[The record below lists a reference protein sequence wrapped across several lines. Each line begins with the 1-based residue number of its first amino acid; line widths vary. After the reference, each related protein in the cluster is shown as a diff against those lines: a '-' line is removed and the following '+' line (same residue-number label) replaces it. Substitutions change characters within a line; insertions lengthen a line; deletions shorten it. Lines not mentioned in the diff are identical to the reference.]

1 MTTAVPPPLQQTED
15 EYLKYGN
22 SPGSN
27 SYGPEQTP
35 AQTVNYSN
43 IYDQQQQKQQQ
54 QHQHQQFDQSYPPQ
68 QQQQQPSPPH
78 QNVENTT
85 DGIPKWQPLFNLENS
100 PSDQFEPTPVAHNI
114 PSQVYDAY
122 AGQSM
127 ADDQAYTSFAAP
139 ESSFGR
145 GLNTKYQLFLDQI
158 TPHWK
163 ARWAFS
169 LIALF
174 VFMARVVLSQG
185 WYVVCYAL
193 AIYYLNLFI
202 GFITPKIDPS
212 LNLGDSE
219 DGPMLPTHVNDEFKP
234 FIRRLPEFKFWL
246 SATQATLISLFLT
259 LFELFDIPV
268 FWPILLLY
276 FLILT
281 ACTMRQ
287 QIKHMIKWK
296 YVPWDA
302 GKKKYA
308 NKTSEDSDMF
318 PSTV

>member
-1 MTTAVPPPLQQTED
+1 MASVTTAAPPQQSSNDYHYQQNHGSPPYQQPPPPPPTTL
-15 EYLKYGN
+15 
-22 SPGSN
+22 
-27 SYGPEQTP
+27 
-35 AQTVNYSN
+35 
-43 IYDQQQQKQQQ
+43 QQQQT
-54 QHQHQQFDQSYPPQ
+54 SV
-68 QQQQQPSPPH
+68 QP
-78 QNVENTT
+78 TT
-85 DGIPKWQPLFNLENS
+85 SGGIPTFQPYL
-100 PSDQFEPTPVAHNI
+100 DPTPDTPTMSEDPNTSAHTH
-114 PSQVYDAY
+114 DAY
-122 AGQSM
+122 TGQQISDES
-127 ADDQAYTSFAAP
+127 AFTTFATP
-139 ESSFGR
+139 ESSLGQTTR
-145 GLNTKYQLFLDQI
+145 GLNLKYQIFLDRI

-169 LIALF
+169 LTALF
-174 VFMARVVLSQG
+174 IFMARIVLSQG

-212 LNLGDSE
+212 LNCSE
-219 DGPMLPTHVNDEFKP
+219 DEEGGPMLPTHANDEFKP

-246 SATQATLISLFLT
+246 STTQATLISLFLT
-259 LFELFDIPV
+259 LFEIFDIPV

-276 FLILT
+276 FIILT

-308 NKTSEDSDMF
+308 TKEGGGSSNLYPT
-318 PSTV
+318 TV